1 MKAYEKLSKFYK
13 KDWRKDSIRYVDLIK
28 NVIDSFNL
36 RISSILDVGCGTGIL
51 AKELK
56 NMDFEVTGIDI
67 SDNMIDVANETT
79 TGIEFIVSDMR
90 NFNLSKTF
98 DMITCAFD
106 AINYVTTDEDMKDT
120 INTIYNHLNANG
132 VFIFDI
138 NTPYLYEDKHFGVIN
153 REFDGIKFKQI
164 LEYNRTTQI
173 GTTLFDFGNNDLE
186 NHIQR
191 AYSVEKMDD
200 YLSNARFEIIGRY
213 KNFKM
218 LPIEDRTYK
227 VFYVAKKK

>member
-13 KDWRKDSIRYVDLIK
+13 KDWGKDSIRYVDLIK